1 MDVQSGIMGVDEIVS
16 GKVAWIASCKP
27 ITATLRENPL
37 EYLSTLNQA
46 KALLRDGMGHRPSR
60 VRPFRLD

>member
-1 MDVQSGIMGVDEIVS
+1 MQLGIMGVDEIVS
-16 GKVAWIASCKP
+16 GKVVWIGNRKA

-46 KALLRDGMGHRPSR
+46 KALLRNGMWHRPSM